1 MRLQDIYASGK
12 SLSFT
17 EVAQDAGLTRQIQ
30 IRLRDLGIPIG
41 KPDGLYGPVTESGI
55 TRFCKAFGWAGSQV
69 TPIVAKELIQC
80 KLIPGFDRL
89 REMVSP
95 DTVAT
100 ILQCSL
106 GDAKTYLPGVLHA
119 LDDKGILDKPT
130 LIAALATIRVETGGF
145 RPIQEYGGSTY
156 FTEMYEGRED
166 LGNTQAGDGDRYHG
180 RGFIQV
186 TGRANY
192 RKYGQQ
198 LGVNLEGSPDL
209 ALDPKISAQILAS
222 YFYDREI
229 DLTAH
234 AGDWQEVRRRVN
246 GGHNGLDVFLAYVER
261 SKVRMG

>member
-1 MRLQDIYASGK
+1 MRLQDICASGK
-12 SLSFT
+12 PLAYT

-41 KPDGLYGPVTESGI
+41 KPDGLYGPVTQSGI
-55 TRFCKAFGWAGSQV
+55 TRFCKAFGWSETQV
-69 TPIVAKELIQC
+69 TPKVAKELIQC
-80 KLIPGFDRL
+80 KVIPGFDRL

-95 DTVAT
+95 ETVAA

-106 GDAKTYLPGVLHA
+106 GDAKTYLPGVLQA
-119 LDDKGILDKPT
+119 LHDKGILDKLT

-156 FTEMYEGRED
+156 FTQMYEGRED
-166 LGNTQAGDGDRYHG
+166 LGNTHAGDGARYHG

-198 LGVNLEGSPDL
+198 LGVNLEGNPDL

-222 YFYDREI
+222 YFYDHEI

-234 AGDWQEVRRRVN
+234 ASDWQEVRRRVN
-246 GGHNGLDVFLAYVER
+246 GGYNGLDVFLAYVER
-261 SKVRMG
+261 GKVRIG